1 MNHKN
6 TETDQEELEKRAFYL
21 STLFDISKDIFGK
34 LDAEAILRNFLLMTM
49 GNFGVTEGFI
59 LIINLLSKETTHFI
73 STGFQN
79 TNLSK
84 LEKGAKQILL
94 QGDIIGSLEIDTEIE
109 NIEVMLPNVTYALPF
124 SIDAHNAGLM
134 GLGSKLIAK
143 PYAEDE
149 KKLLATMVNSM
160 VIALQNAKSFE
171 EIKQL
176 NADLLKKKQ
185 QLEKTVTEL
194 QAAMKKVELLEGI
207 KTSLRKFVPTAI
219 SRLIED
225 SGTAAVP
232 RATEQDVS
240 VLFLDIEGYTELSE
254 MVADAELNEIIEM
267 YFSVFLESIY
277 EHNGDV
283 NETAGD
289 SLMVLFLN
297 DDKITNALEAV
308 RTALSIRD
316 KAGEIKLEYFGVN
329 KPMIINMGI
338 NSGPALV
345 GTAKFES
352 YSGSRWTYT
361 ARGMTTN
368 LAARIGSLA
377 SGGQILLAEATAKRV
392 GQQFP
397 IHRLGRFALKNV
409 SEELEI
415 FILQ

>member
-1 MNHKN
+1 MNHQVKEN
-6 TETDQEELEKRAFYL
+6 DQEELEKRVFYL

-34 LDAEAILRNFLLMTM
+34 LDSEAILRNFLLMTI

-59 LIINLLSKETTHFI
+59 LIINLISKETTHFI
-73 STGFQN
+73 SIGFHN
-79 TNLSK
+79 IHLSE
-84 LEKGAKQILL
+84 LEKGAKEILL
-94 QGDIIGSLEIDTEIE
+94 RREIKGPLEMDAELEQNAEI
-109 NIEVMLPNVTYALPF
+109 LPNVTYALPF
-124 SIDAHNAGLM
+124 SIDAHITGLM

-143 PYAEDE
+143 SYAEDE
-149 KKLLATMVNSM
+149 KKLLDTMVNSM

-207 KTSLRKFVPTAI
+207 KISLRKFVPTAI

-225 SGTAAVP
+225 SSTASIPTAK
-232 RATEQDVS
+232 EQDVS

-254 MVADAELNEIIEM
+254 MVGDAELNEIIEM

-297 DDKITNALEAV
+297 EDKTINASEAL

-316 KAGEIKLEYFGVN
+316 KAGEIKLEYFGV
-329 KPMIINMGI
+329 KKTMIINMGI

-345 GTAKFES
+345 GTTKFES

-368 LAARIGSLA
+368 LAARICSLA
-377 SGGQILLAEATAKRV
+377 SSGQILLAETTAKRV

-397 IHRLGRFALKNV
+397 IHRLGSFALKNV

>member
-73 STGFQN
+73 SAGFQN